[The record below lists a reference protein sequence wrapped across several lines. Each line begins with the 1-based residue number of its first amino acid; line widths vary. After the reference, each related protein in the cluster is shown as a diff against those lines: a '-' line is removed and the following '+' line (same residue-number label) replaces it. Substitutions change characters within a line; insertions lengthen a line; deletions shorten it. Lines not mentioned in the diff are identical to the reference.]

1 MSIVLVQRRP
11 TRYQNEHK
19 CGTAARKATI
29 SCNAD
34 EVFEKNGIQCS
45 VPRTLQHCTI
55 REGLPGR
62 SDRKANVLSTL
73 SHYLRVTALYN
84 FFETS
89 MTLLSNFVFCS
100 IGRVNPIKPDQAI
113 LRMIKNVTQD
123 CGKSLLAIIIQFSS
137 TYLELF
143 CLFSILQ
150 VKMLRNLIK

>member
-19 CGTAARKATI
+19 CGTAARKATR

-45 VPRTLQHCTI
+45 VPRTSQHCTI
-55 REGLPGR
+55 REGSPGR

-100 IGRVNPIKPDQAI
+100 IARVSKSDQAWSSDFANDKKCYARLWKI
-113 LRMIKNVTQD
+113 SFGYYHSFHQLIWNYSVYF
-123 CGKSLLAIIIQFSS
+123 QF
-137 TYLELF
+137 
-143 CLFSILQ
+143 C
-150 VKMLRNLIK
+150 R